1 MLERIFNLEKYGRS
15 LGEKVKKRK
24 NIQLQNLKDLK
35 SKLSQ
40 YDGITEEVYNNINQ
54 ELIELKNLEK
64 DKNNAL
70 DLAQKSYEESK
81 TVYEEQLKLEKRT

>member
-1 MLERIFNLEKYGRS
+1 M
-15 LGEKVKKRK
+15 
-24 NIQLQNLKDLK
+24 K

-40 YDGITEEVYNNINQ
+40 YDGITEEVYNKINQ

-81 TVYEEQLKLEKRT
+81 TVYEEQLKLEKMNLEK

>member
-54 ELIELKNLEK
+54 ELIELKIWKKIRIML
-64 DKNNAL
+64 
-70 DLAQKSYEESK
+70 
-81 TVYEEQLKLEKRT
+81 

>member
-1 MLERIFNLEKYGRS
+1 M
-15 LGEKVKKRK
+15 
-24 NIQLQNLKDLK
+24 K

-81 TVYEEQLKLEKRT
+81 TVYEEQLKLEKMNLEKMSLI

>member
-1 MLERIFNLEKYGRS
+1 MEEVLEKS
-15 LGEKVKKRK
+15 EKEK

-81 TVYEEQLKLEKRT
+81 TVYEEQLKLEKMNLEKMSLI

>member
-1 MLERIFNLEKYGRS
+1 M
-15 LGEKVKKRK
+15 KKRK

-40 YDGITEEVYNNINQ
+40 YDGITEEVYNKINQ

-70 DLAQKSYEESK
+70 DLAQKI
-81 TVYEEQLKLEKRT
+81 L

>member
-1 MLERIFNLEKYGRS
+1 
-15 LGEKVKKRK
+15 
-24 NIQLQNLKDLK
+24 
-35 SKLSQ
+35 
-40 YDGITEEVYNNINQ
+40 INQ

-81 TVYEEQLKLEKRT
+81 TVYEEQLKLEKNSYSYARNIFCFNSALIFTLSIFPSTSFIDLVTASFLDSDTCF

>member
-1 MLERIFNLEKYGRS
+1 M
-15 LGEKVKKRK
+15 
-24 NIQLQNLKDLK
+24 K

-81 TVYEEQLKLEKRT
+81 TVYEEQLKLEKNELRKMSLI